1 VRKIIFLLSLWLG
14 VVTLA
19 AAADTY
25 TLADGGA
32 VGGDIVKFDDNGLMI
47 HTPEEV
53 YTNVPWARFSQDALK
68 QLSANP
74 KLKALVEPFI
84 LPTEAERPPK
94 PEIQVNAVVRMDRPA
109 NPSIFGG
116 LFKSGL
122 GVFILLLV
130 YGANLMAAYE
140 ISIVKA
146 RAIGQVMGL
155 AAVLPIIG
163 PVIFLIMPMHV
174 EPPPEEIAPADLP
187 PAPGSAQKMAQQQI
201 EIGDASWKN
210 QEGAETREKKP
221 EAQVYA
227 RGKFTFNKRFIET
240 RFGAFIGAADGE
252 QAKKFGMEVR
262 TMKEQLTVER
272 IAQVGVAEI
281 IFETP
286 RGQVTVPMTDIQ
298 EIKLN
303 PKTH

>member
-1 VRKIIFLLSLWLG
+1 M
-14 VVTLA
+14 
-19 AAADTY
+19 
-25 TLADGGA
+25 ADGGA
-32 VGGDIVKFDDNGLMI
+32 ITGDIVKFDDNGIMI

-53 YTNVPWARFSQDALK
+53 YTNVTWARFSQAGLK

-74 KLKALVEPFI
+74 KIKEYVDPFI

-94 PEIQVNAVVRMDRPA
+94 PEIEIKDVKRLERPA
-109 NPSIFGG
+109 NPSLFGG
-116 LFKSGL
+116 LVKSGL
-122 GVFILLLV
+122 GLFILLLI
-130 YGANLMAAYE
+130 YAANLFAAFE
-140 ISIVKA
+140 ISLVKA
-146 RAIGQVMGL
+146 RPAAQVMGL

-163 PVIFLIMPMHV
+163 PIIFLIMPMWT
-174 EPPPEEIAPADLP
+174 PPPEEEVPEAGPAAPGAPAHI
-187 PAPGSAQKMAQQQI
+187 PGRKTQEQI
-201 EIGDASWKN
+201 EIGEASWKP
-210 QEGAETREKKP
+210 QEEKEKKP

-240 RFGAFIGAADGE
+240 RFEAFIGAADGE

-262 TMKEQLTVER
+262 TMKEVLTIER
-272 IAQVGVAEI
+272 IAQVGAAEV

-286 RGQVTVPMTDIQ
+286 KGQITVQMADIQ

>member
-1 VRKIIFLLSLWLG
+1 M
-14 VVTLA
+14 LA

-25 TLADGGA
+25 SLADGGA
-32 VGGDIVKFDDNGLMI
+32 VGGDIVKFDDNGVMI

-53 YTNVPWARFSQDALK
+53 YTNVPWGRFSQDALK

-74 KLKALVEPFI
+74 KLKALVDPFI
-84 LPTEAERPPK
+84 LPTESQRPPK
-94 PEIQVNAVVRMDRPA
+94 PEIKVNAVVRMDHPA
-109 NPSIFGG
+109 PSLFGG

-122 GVFILLLV
+122 GIFILLLV
-130 YGANLMAAYE
+130 YGANLFAAYE

-146 RAIGQVMGL
+146 RVAAQVMGV
-155 AAVLPIIG
+155 AAILPIIG
-163 PVIFLIMPMHV
+163 PVIFLIMPMQV
-174 EPPPEEIAPADLP
+174 EALPEEVAPVDAP

-201 EIGDASWKN
+201 EIGDASWKT
-210 QEGAETREKKP
+210 QEGGETRDKKP

-227 RGKFTFNKRFIET
+227 RGKFTFNRRFIET
-240 RFGAFIGAADGE
+240 RFAAFMGATDGDL
-252 QAKKFGMEVR
+252 AKKFSMEVR
-262 TMKEQLTVER
+262 TMKDQFAVER
-272 IAQVGVAEI
+272 IAQIGAAEI

>member
-1 VRKIIFLLSLWLG
+1 VRKILLIFSLWLG
-14 VVTLA
+14 VVALA
-19 AAADTY
+19 ARADTY
-25 TLADGGA
+25 TLAEGGSVA
-32 VGGDIVKFDDNGLMI
+32 GDVVKFDDSGIMI

-53 YTNVPWARFSQDALK
+53 FTNIAWARFSQDTLK

-74 KLKALVEPFI
+74 KLKAFVEPFI

-94 PEIQVNAVVRMDRPA
+94 AEIQVNAVVRPELPA
-109 NPSIFGG
+109 SPSLFGG

-122 GVFILLLV
+122 GLFILLLV
-130 YGANLMAAYE
+130 YAANLYAAFE

-146 RAIGQVMGL
+146 RAAAQVMGL

-163 PVIFLIMPMHV
+163 PVIFLIMPMHE
-174 EPPPEEIAPADLP
+174 EPPPAEEVEATA
-187 PAPGSAQKMAQQQI
+187 APGAAPGAKPQEQI
-201 EIGDASWKN
+201 QIGEASWKP
-210 QEGAETREKKP
+210 QEEKEKKP
-221 EAQVYA
+221 EAQVYS

-240 RFGAFIGAADGE
+240 RFAAFVGGVGGE
-252 QAKKFGMEVR
+252 QAKKFSMEVK
-262 TMKEQLTVER
+262 TMKDQLTVEH
-272 IAQVGVAEI
+272 IAQIGATEV

-286 RGQVTVPMTDIQ
+286 RGQVTVAMADIQ